1 MKIVLNI
8 DSKKSHFKTFLQVNQ
23 SITIGR
29 SEEAA
34 IRVDDERVSSIHA
47 LIEFNQNGLCIH
59 DKQSKNGLF
68 INDLKIDQS
77 RIYQNDKVKLGN
89 TLITINQTESDK
101 EALSILIY
109 PGIHGTRMTQELQI
123 GSPVIKAEKPKVN
136 KLVKEI
142 LEGNKPRKRVT
153 KEKLKQIYP
162 SRFKMASVIDLIIL
176 FVLAL
181 IPFLLVKELKIA
193 KTPLP
198 VSEGTLI
205 AILECLLIPTVV
217 IRNKR
222 KDFTFGEQIVG
233 LVGLYDKEND

>member
-1 MKIVLNI
+1 MKLVLNI
-8 DSKKSHFKTFLQVNQ
+8 ESPSGHFKTVIQMNR
-23 SITIGR
+23 STTIGR
-29 SEEAA
+29 SEDAA
-34 IRVDDERVSSIHA
+34 IQLNDERVSGIHA
-47 LIEFNQNGLCIH
+47 LIEFNQEGLSIY

-68 INDLKIDQS
+68 INNLKIDQS
-77 RIYQNDKVKLGN
+77 KIYQNDKLKLGN
-89 TLITINQTESDK
+89 TFITINQSESDQ
-101 EALSILIY
+101 EALSLLIY
-109 PGIHGTRMTQELQI
+109 QGNRGTRMTQELKL

-136 KLVKEI
+136 KLVQEM

-162 SRFKMASVIDLIIL
+162 SRFKLASIIDLIIL
-176 FVLAL
+176 VILAL
-181 IPFLLVKELKIA
+181 IPFVLVKELKTH

-205 AILECLLIPTVV
+205 AVLECLIIPTVV